1 MIRSSKQ
8 LPPIMLF
15 LTLIVFQSFF
25 VLSFAQDTSETTDR
39 TVQTQEKKNPNISI
53 AYLVP
58 KDLYSSNYPG
68 ALESLLKS
76 INQKTTLRIN
86 IAPVII
92 NSLEDEQLFNCPF
105 LYFNLGDSQQWN
117 WNAIEIENLK
127 KYIERGGFIYIDA
140 GIQASFLDGG
150 LQQNHSFAE
159 WRPSAKLTALFEL
172 VYPGKAFSPL
182 PKSHEI
188 FKAYKTGL
196 PDTTKLPVTVK
207 EYVEKEKWPGGTYSI
222 VGLTIKGRLSVI
234 ATPIVAMGW
243 GKTQDGRWAGNI
255 MMRVKENAD
264 QMQDTLSTA
273 DYDGAKF
280 PVTNED
286 RTEDLV
292 YVQGDKPAWVKESKE
307 SSGKWR
313 LFKYY
318 GGNEIND
325 FAHNYFTQL
334 GTNILFYSL
343 TH

>member
-1 MIRSSKQ
+1 MTFSKTFKLLSRILLITGLIFICFQ
-8 LPPIMLF
+8 LPNI
-15 LTLIVFQSFF
+15 
-25 VLSFAQDTSETTDR
+25 AQDTASSTDQ
-39 TVQTQEKKNPNISI
+39 TVQQQEKKNPNISI
-53 AYLVP
+53 AYLIP
-58 KDLYSSNYPG
+58 KDLYSANYPN

-76 INQKTTLRIN
+76 VNQKTTLRIN

-92 NSLEDEQLFNCPF
+92 NSLDDELLFNCPF

-117 WNAIEIENLK
+117 WSSSEIENLK
-127 KYIERGGFIYIDA
+127 KYIDRGGFIYIDA
-140 GIQASFLDGG
+140 GIQASFLEGG
-150 LQQNHSFAE
+150 LHQNHSFAE
-159 WRPSAKLTALFEL
+159 WRPSAKLTALFET
-172 VYPGKAFSPL
+172 VYPGRTFSPL
-182 PKSHEI
+182 PKSHDI
-188 FKAYKTGL
+188 FKAFKTGL
-196 PDTTKLPVTVK
+196 PDTSKLPVTVK

-243 GKTQDGRWAGNI
+243 GKNPDGRWSGNI

-264 QMQDTLSTA
+264 KMQDTLATA

-292 YVQGDKPAWVKESKE
+292 FVQGDKPAWVKET
-307 SSGKWR
+307 SGKWR

-334 GTNILFYSL
+334 GINILFYSL